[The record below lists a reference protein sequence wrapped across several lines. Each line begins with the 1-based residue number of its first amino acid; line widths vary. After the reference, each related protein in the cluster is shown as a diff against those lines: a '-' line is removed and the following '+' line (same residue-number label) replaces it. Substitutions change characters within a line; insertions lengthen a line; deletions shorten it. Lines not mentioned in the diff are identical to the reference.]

1 MQAKDSGH
9 ILYERNGPIARIT
22 VDRPKKLNAITQQ
35 MYGELR
41 RAFVAADIDPQVEVV
56 VLAAAGRA
64 FCAGGDLGEVN
75 VMHDDP
81 ERRLDLATAA
91 DNSTATFKQMETTD
105 KPIVALVNGLAHA
118 AGMLLAMQSD
128 IVIASERASFRL
140 PEALRG
146 ISDVYAAAHLPAYIG
161 VARTKYMLMTCE
173 EISATEA
180 ERWGFVA
187 KVVPHERL
195 EAEGQ
200 RTVDLILATGS
211 EARVWNK
218 MLVTR
223 FMPPFDNRGLKAT
236 LHSTQTK
243 SGTESFNR

>member
-1 MQAKDSGH
+1 MQANDSDQV
-9 ILYERNGPIARIT
+9 LYRREGSVARIT
-22 VDRPKKLNAITQQ
+22 LNRPKKLNAITQQ
-35 MYGELR
+35 MYVDVR
-41 RAFVAADIDPQVEVV
+41 RAFVKAEIDPAVEVV
-56 VLAAAGRA
+56 ILDAVGRA

-91 DNSTATFKQMETTD
+91 DNSTSTFKQMEVMD
-105 KPIVALVNGLAHA
+105 KPIIALVNGLAHA

-173 EISATEA
+173 EINAAEA
-180 ERWGFVA
+180 ERWGFIA
-187 KVVPHERL
+187 KVVPHDQL
-195 EAEGQ
+195 EAEGKK
-200 RTVDLILATGS
+200 VAELILSTGS

-223 FMPPFDNRGLKAT
+223 FMPSFDNRGLKAT

-243 SGTESFNR
+243 SGTQEFNR